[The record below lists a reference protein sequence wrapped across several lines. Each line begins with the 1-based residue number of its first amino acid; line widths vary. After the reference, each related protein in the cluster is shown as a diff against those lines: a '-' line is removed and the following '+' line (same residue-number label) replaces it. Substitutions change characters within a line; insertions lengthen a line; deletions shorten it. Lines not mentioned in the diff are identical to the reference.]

1 MTKKGHGAAGG
12 GPDEVRVGD
21 VTVTVLRSAQR
32 QKTASLEVIDGRY
45 IMRVPGT
52 LSGAEVRRLAGR
64 LLERYTNRH
73 RRDTLNDDGAL
84 RRRADELNRAYFD
97 GRLALQSIRYVTN
110 QRRRYG
116 SCTPAHGTIRISDS
130 VARLPGWVRDYVLV
144 HELAHLA
151 EANHGPAFWALVN
164 RYPLTERAR
173 GYLMALGLE
182 PDAANDAA
190 DAADDVLGGEAED

>member
-1 MTKKGHGAAGG
+1 MSKEGKNRAGAGDR
-12 GPDEVRVGD
+12 PEEVRVGD
-21 VTVTVLRSAQR
+21 VTVSVLRSAQR
-32 QKTASLEVIDGRY
+32 EKTVSLEMIDGRY
-45 IMRVPGT
+45 VMRVPST

-73 RRDTLNDDGAL
+73 RRNTLNDDGAL
-84 RRRADELNRAYFD
+84 RRRADELNQAYFD
-97 GRLALQSIRYVTN
+97 GRLPLKSIRYVTN

-151 EANHGPAFWALVN
+151 EANHGPGFWALVN

-173 GYLMALGLE
+173 GYLMALGLD
-182 PDAANDAA
+182 PDAAT
-190 DAADDVLGGEAED
+190 DAADDVLDDEADD